1 MDHLRAA
8 LASEPSGRDLLAAAE
23 QPRKAQPYPQPSGPL
38 RDRRWFVLRDTALA
52 WYNTDDDHTLQAPPK
67 VPPRSLRQPRPPPDR
82 PPPPGPQSPHRTT
95 RIRTYHLSQS
105 TQLQYCYSPP
115 SEITE

>member
-23 QPRKAQPYPQPSGPL
+23 QQGAGGPPRKAQPYLSPSGPL

-82 PPPPGPQSPHRTT
+82 PPPPGRLRSCCRCRAT
-95 RIRTYHLSQS
+95 RCERRWSRG
-105 TQLQYCYSPP
+105 PRGAP
-115 SEITE
+115 R